1 MLLCCTGDGIAGCGG
16 SAHGRSVDVIRAG
29 HPTPQQV
36 SELREDE
43 LCNGPTG
50 QTERGSSTHVG
61 VLVRAHPAPIAVP
74 VVLVRLAA
82 PECGSAPCL

>member
-1 MLLCCTGDGIAGCGG
+1 MIEAGQ
-16 SAHGRSVDVIRAG
+16 
-29 HPTPQQV
+29 PTPRQV

-61 VLVRAHPAPIAVP
+61 VLVRAHPALIAVP

>member
-1 MLLCCTGDGIAGCGG
+1 MQLCCTGDEIAGCVTDQPT
-16 SAHGRSVDVIRAG
+16 AALCRDPGRAADTETG
-29 HPTPQQV
+29 
-36 SELREDE
+36 ELREDE

>member
-1 MLLCCTGDGIAGCGG
+1 MHGDGVAGCGG
-16 SAHGRSVDVIRAG
+16 SSHARSVDVIPAG
-29 HPTPQQV
+29 HPTPRQV

>member
-1 MLLCCTGDGIAGCGG
+1 MPKGAQLVAGPRGNRRG
-16 SAHGRSVDVIRAG
+16 F
-29 HPTPQQV
+29 PTV
-36 SELREDE
+36 SESAGLNSD
-43 LCNGPTG
+43 PTG

-61 VLVRAHPAPIAVP
+61 VLVRAHPAQIAVP

>member
-1 MLLCCTGDGIAGCGG
+1 M
-16 SAHGRSVDVIRAG
+16 
-29 HPTPQQV
+29 